1 MPDTTTIEP
10 TAPHVAAVVQPPGS
24 QPPVQPPV
32 LPPNPAWPHS
42 TPATPAAPAKPK
54 TAFTVVEPAETPSVP
69 PPPAPVTPPTPA
81 PGAVAAPA
89 ATGPVKEQIVSA
101 GVLTIV
107 MVTTTGTQAKGN
119 MNAVILP
126 KDAADLSVV
135 EVHRAAESTGMD
147 VAVYPNKGE
156 SIADLPVSD
165 GTMNSKFAKGVSSAK
180 PVSFRKMSKTNWAII
195 T

>member
-1 MPDTTTIEP
+1 
-10 TAPHVAAVVQPPGS
+10 
-24 QPPVQPPV
+24 
-32 LPPNPAWPHS
+32 
-42 TPATPAAPAKPK
+42 
-54 TAFTVVEPAETPSVP
+54 
-69 PPPAPVTPPTPA
+69 
-81 PGAVAAPA
+81 VAAPA
-89 ATGPVKEQIVSA
+89 ATGLVKEQIVSA

-107 MVTTTGTQAKGN
+107 MVATTGTQAKGN

-135 EVHRAAESTGMD
+135 EVHRAVESTGMD

-165 GTMNSKFAKGVSSAK
+165 GTMNAKFAKGVSSAK

-195 T
+195 S